1 MKKLLLV
8 LGALMMLALPA
19 FAQVKESHGT
29 KNGKPYFSA
38 TQKIT
43 GSATVLGVNKST
55 REVTLQMEA
64 GDTATVKAGPAVKN
78 FAQIAKGDMVKVT
91 YTETL
96 EIMVGGPGEPA
107 MTQETSTSQAK
118 PGEKPSAGVI
128 QKTSYQATIT
138 AIDTTAKTATLKGSD
153 GAEHVVRPRNPANL
167 KKVNVGDMVTI
178 TYTEALAASVQKVAK
193 KK

>member
-8 LGALMMLALPA
+8 LGVLMMLALPA

-29 KNGKPYFSA
+29 KGGKPYFSA
-38 TQKIT
+38 SQKVT
-43 GSATVLGVNKST
+43 GTATVLDVNKST

-91 YTETL
+91 YSEML
-96 EIMVGGPGEPA
+96 EISVGPPGEPA
-107 MTQETSTSQAK
+107 TTQETSTSQAK

-128 QKTSYQATIT
+128 QKTTYQATIT
-138 AIDTTAKTATLKGSD
+138 AIDTTAKTATLKGSN
-153 GAEHVVRPRNPANL
+153 GVEHVVHPRNPANL
-167 KKVNVGDMVTI
+167 KKVKVGDMVSI
-178 TYTEALAASVQKVAK
+178 TYTEGLAASVQKVK
-193 KK
+193 K

>member
-8 LGALMMLALPA
+8 VGALMLLALPA
-19 FAQVKESHGT
+19 FAEVKESHGT
-29 KNGKPYFSA
+29 KNGKPYFTAS
-38 TQKIT
+38 QKTT
-43 GSATVLGVNKST
+43 GTATVLAVNKST

-64 GDTATVKAGPAVKN
+64 GDTATVKAGPSVKN
-78 FAQIAKGDMVKVT
+78 FAQIEKGDEVKVT
-91 YTETL
+91 YSERL
-96 EIMVGGPGEPA
+96 EIMVGAPGEPA
-107 MTQETSTSQAK
+107 MTQETSTAQAK

-128 QKTSYQATIT
+128 QKTTYQATIT

-153 GAEHVVRPRNPANL
+153 GTEHVVTPRNPANL

-178 TYTEALAASVQKVAK
+178 TYTEGLAASVQKVSK